1 MAAHA
6 PAAEAHEALLLGL
19 NSEGWVYVGLT
30 IFLFLLIFVF
40 RVPKIIAAA
49 LDKRIADTRRTLDE
63 AKAVRAEA
71 EALLAEAKARESA
84 AVEDAKAILAHAE
97 VEARQLVDKAEED
110 VAALIARR
118 ERMAEDRIAAA
129 ERQAVADMRAQA
141 AQLAAAAAERLIR
154 ESYNADAD
162 KVLVDK
168 TIAELGQR

>member
-30 IFLFLLIFVF
+30 IFLLLLIFVF
-40 RVPKIIAAA
+40 RFPKIIAGA

-63 AKAVRAEA
+63 AKAVRTEA
-71 EALLAEAKARESA
+71 EKLLAEAKAREAA

-97 VEARQLVDKAEED
+97 VEARQLVEKAEAD
-110 VAALIARR
+110 LAALLARR

-129 ERQAVADMRAQA
+129 ERQAVQDMRAQA
-141 AQLAAAAAERLIR
+141 ATLATAAAERLIR
-154 ESYNADAD
+154 ESYDAASD
-162 KVLVDK
+162 KAQVDK
-168 TIAELGQR
+168 AIAELGQR